1 MRGRG
6 GRGGHSTALVL
17 LSNCPAIVQP
27 GRGWWM
33 TLQKVRE
40 LQLQNAIKFDAVATS
55 IGLTAITWNLR
66 TDADPADWEKTTVR
80 TCAPLD

>member
-1 MRGRG
+1 
-6 GRGGHSTALVL
+6 
-17 LSNCPAIVQP
+17 
-27 GRGWWM
+27 M

-66 TDADPADWEKTTVR
+66 TDADPADWKEKATELV
-80 TCAPLD
+80 PP